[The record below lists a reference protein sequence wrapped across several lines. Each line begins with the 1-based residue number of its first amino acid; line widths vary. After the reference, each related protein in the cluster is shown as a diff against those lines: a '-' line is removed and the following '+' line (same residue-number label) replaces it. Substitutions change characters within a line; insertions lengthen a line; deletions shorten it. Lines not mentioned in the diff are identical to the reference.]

1 MEKNLVAVATEL
13 GNVRS
18 LLEDE
23 GFTVVDLEGTNLKD
37 VNAVVISGVSD
48 DVMGIQDTV
57 TTAPVI
63 TADGRSAEEVM
74 QDVKQRISWQE

>member
-1 MEKNLVAVATEL
+1 LEKNLVAVATEL

-23 GFTVVDLEGTNLKD
+23 GFTVVSLEGTNLKD

-48 DVMGIQDTV
+48 DIMGIQDTT

-74 QDVKQRISWQE
+74 KDVKQRISWQE